1 MRSGMPIGC
10 ELRVQV
16 AGELTGMV
24 YGVGVGEYVRNE
36 MYTAVRHHRSLHY
49 LSRTPLTQPP
59 GRTRTLH
66 TRHFFSPYACFPGSH
81 PSASASR
88 SVERPCMRLA
98 PLCARLALRAVA
110 VT

>member
-1 MRSGMPIGC
+1 MRSGMPMGC

-36 MYTAVRHHRSLHY
+36 MYTAVRHHRPLHY
-49 LSRTPLTQPP
+49 LSHTPLTQPP
-59 GRTRTLH
+59 GRTH
-66 TRHFFSPYACFPGSH
+66 HIRHFFSPYACFPGSH

-88 SVERPCMRLA
+88 SVERPCMHLT
-98 PLCARLALRAVA
+98 PLCARLALRAVS